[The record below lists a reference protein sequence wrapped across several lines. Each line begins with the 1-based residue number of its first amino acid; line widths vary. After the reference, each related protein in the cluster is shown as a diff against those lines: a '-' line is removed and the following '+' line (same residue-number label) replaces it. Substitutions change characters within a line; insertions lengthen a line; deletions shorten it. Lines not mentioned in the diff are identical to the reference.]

1 MGLDTAAIGTSAT
14 ASGQSSVALGNGHS
28 LLILIQLL
36 LVVMFNQQ
44 RQVQLVLVAMLNPL
58 VIILLQSVVLQQ
70 ERPLKLLIMLLQLV
84 AYRMRLNVRQH
95 WVLVPMQLKQG
106 PLQ

>member
-1 MGLDTAAIGTSAT
+1 ME
-14 ASGQSSVALGNGHS
+14 HS

-70 ERPLKLLIMLLQLV
+70 ERPLKPLIMLLQLV
-84 AYRMRLNVRQH
+84 AYRMRLNVRLH
-95 WVLVPMQLKQG
+95 WVLVLMQLRQD

>member
-1 MGLDTAAIGTSAT
+1 ME
-14 ASGQSSVALGNGHS
+14 HS

-58 VIILLQSVVLQQ
+58 VIILLQSVVLQK

-84 AYRMRLNVRQH
+84 AYRMRLNVRLH
-95 WVLVPMQLKQG
+95 WVLVLMQLRQD